1 MVYFIS
7 RFRLAD
13 MRLPCAASVDVGK
26 VERMNFGIG
35 KLQRRNRREILGAL
49 SVLLLAI
56 CPLPA
61 ADPEKDKAA
70 FEEATAGP
78 WKEAFFDEFT
88 GDWRDKWFLD
98 GEIGTAENSPR
109 GLRLAGGPRFGDNAH
124 HVVLWTKDSF
134 EGDVKIEYDYTRLDF
149 EVRGVNILYIHATG
163 SGNGPF
169 ARDITEW
176 NELRKVPAMR
186 MYFDHMN
193 LYHISYAAFP
203 DETDPSINYIRGR
216 RYMPDAGQ
224 GLEGTDLTPDHYP
237 PGLFE
242 PGVPHHI
249 TVIKRGTDL
258 LVRIQNDKQVFHGKL
273 SNTALPDVTEGRIGL
288 RHMQTRSARYK
299 NFRVSE
305 RAQPAAAAD

>member
-1 MVYFIS
+1 MVYITS
-7 RFRLAD
+7 RFRRGGA
-13 MRLPCAASVDVGK
+13 RPPCIAPVDVGK
-26 VERMNFGIG
+26 IESMNLGTRA
-35 KLQRRNRREILGAL
+35 LQRRGFREVFGAL
-49 SVLLLAI
+49 SGLLLAMS
-56 CPLPA
+56 PLPA
-61 ADPEKDKAA
+61 ADPEKDKAV
-70 FEEATAGP
+70 FEEAAAGP
-78 WKEAFFDEFT
+78 WKEVFFDEGT

-149 EVRGVNILYIHATG
+149 ESRGVNILYIHATG
-163 SGNGPF
+163 SGTGPF

-203 DETDPSINYIRGR
+203 DESDPSINYIRGR
-216 RYMPDAGQ
+216 RYMPDTGK
-224 GLEGTDLTPDHYP
+224 GLEGTDFTPDHYP
-237 PGLFE
+237 LGLFE
-242 PGVPHHI
+242 PGVPHRI

-258 LVRIQNDKQVFHGKL
+258 LMRIENDKQVYHGKM
-273 SNTALPDVTEGRIGL
+273 SNTALPTVTEGRLGL

-305 RAQPAAAAD
+305 RAQPATGPD